1 MTRVTRICANVV
13 SYVFH
18 PLFISTY
25 VMAFLIFG
33 HPMAFAAFSHKAR
46 VLRFLIILA
55 YNVLFPLIAVFIMW
69 RLDLFVKSMY
79 LRTEK
84 ERIVPYLIA
93 MIFYWWTWYLF
104 KHFPDTPPAAKNFVT
119 GSFLALVGAFLCNIY
134 YKISIHVVA
143 LGSAMMFFFLFSFTD
158 EYASGLFLSVAVLIT
173 GIVATSR
180 LLAGAHTPF
189 DVWSGLLVGML
200 AQLVGWYGPL

>member
-1 MTRVTRICANVV
+1 MTGVTRFCANVF
-13 SYVFH
+13 SYLFH

-25 VMAFLIFG
+25 VMAFLVFG
-33 HPMAFAAFSHKAR
+33 HPMAFSGLDHKTR
-46 VLRFLIILA
+46 VLRFLIILT
-55 YNVLFPLIAVFIMW
+55 YNVLFPLIAVFMMW

-104 KHFPDTPPAAKNFVT
+104 KHFPETPSTARHFLT

-134 YKISIHVVA
+134 YKISIHLVA
-143 LGSAMMFFFLFSFTD
+143 MGSALMFFFLFSFTD
-158 EYASGLFLSVAVLIT
+158 DYASGLFLSIAVLIT

-180 LLAGAHTPF
+180 LLVGSHTSF
-189 DVWSGLLVGML
+189 DVWSGLFVGML
-200 AQLVGWYGPL
+200 AQLIGWFGPL

>member
-1 MTRVTRICANVV
+1 MTGVTRVFATIF
-13 SYVFH
+13 SYIFH

-33 HPMAFAAFSHKAR
+33 HPMAYAAFDHKAR
-46 VLRFLIILA
+46 VLRFLMILF

-69 RLDLFVKSMY
+69 RLDLFVKSMF

-93 MIFYWWTWYLF
+93 MIFYFWTWYLF
-104 KHFPDTPPAAKNFVT
+104 KNFPDTPPAARHFVT
-119 GSFLALVGAFLCNIY
+119 GSFLALCGAFLCNIY
-134 YKISIHVVA
+134 YKISIHLVA
-143 LGSAMMFFFLFSFTD
+143 LGSALMFFFLFSFTD
-158 EYASGLFLSVAVLIT
+158 DYASGLFLSIAVLIT

-180 LLAGAHTPF
+180 LLVGAHTSF
-189 DVWSGLLVGML
+189 DVWSGFVIGML
-200 AQLVGWYGPL
+200 AQLVGWYGPM